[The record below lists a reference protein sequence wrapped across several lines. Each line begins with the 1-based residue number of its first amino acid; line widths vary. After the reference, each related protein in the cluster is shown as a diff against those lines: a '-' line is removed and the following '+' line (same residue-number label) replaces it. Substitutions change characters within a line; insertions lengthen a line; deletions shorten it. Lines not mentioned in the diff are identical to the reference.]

1 MSALLD
7 KFKKKAPTDPKNG
20 SAKSKAKV
28 VEATKELSVSE
39 LETVKAKQ
47 AVVNQVAQPA
57 VKAAA
62 KKEDTR
68 QAYSV
73 IVKPLI
79 TEKGTYLN
87 SQGKYLFQVAAR
99 TNKVEVAKAI
109 YYLYNVRPVK
119 VNIIKKLGKHV
130 TYGRVKG
137 RTSDWKKAV
146 VTMPKGVQLSV
157 YEGV

>member
-7 KFKKKAPTDPKNG
+7 KFKKQAPTDPKNV

-28 VEATKELSVSE
+28 VEATKDLSVSE

-47 AVVNQVAQPA
+47 TIQTAQPA
-57 VKAAA
+57 VKAV

-87 SQGKYLFQVAAR
+87 SQGKYLFQVSAR